1 MTHALSPTL
10 PLIESS
16 GSPPSSEPRS
26 VPAIVHA
33 ALVGFGAT
41 DPGIVSDLVGANEWC
56 EVVPLAVDSFDDP
69 AVLKQIDVAILIDD
83 PHPTYVAA
91 NGQGTHFDKLLTHLR
106 RHRIGAAVITNRP
119 WAFSGFVI
127 GVVCVPPKASRDVL
141 RGVCLALSHLRPVLR
156 QLDLELT
163 TMEYLGDQLERH
175 FDDIN
180 HELRLASRLQRDFLP
195 RELPNEGP
203 LRFHTLFRPCG
214 WVSGDTFDVFR
225 LDTHHIGFYVADAV
239 GHGVAA
245 GLLTMMIKNAIQMSR
260 SDGEP
265 AWATQLMQPGN
276 VLRRLNE
283 SLAAQQLPDSQFI
296 TAWYGVIDTASM
308 RLRYASGG
316 HPPPILFDAE
326 GRPTD
331 INGDGC
337 LVGIFPNQEFAERE
351 VQLCPGHR
359 LLVFSDGLESVL
371 FEPIQK
377 DGESRDVAAPI
388 RAAAQ
393 HAPEKFV
400 AAVTRHLEASKIDP
414 AKLDDIT
421 LILADVLPIRSR

>member
-1 MTHALSPTL
+1 MTHTPSQVTSLVERPVVPTA
-10 PLIESS
+10 PQ
-16 GSPPSSEPRS
+16 PRS
-26 VPAIVHA
+26 VSAIVHA

-41 DPGIVSDLVGANEWC
+41 DPRIVSDLVGANEWC

-69 AVLKQIDVAILIDD
+69 AVLKQIDVGILIDD
-83 PHPTYVAA
+83 PHPTYSSG
-91 NGQGTHFDKLLTHLR
+91 NGTGTHFDKLLTHLR
-106 RHRIGAAVITNRP
+106 RHRIGAAVITDRP
-119 WAFSGFVI
+119 WAFAGFVI
-127 GVVCVPPKASRDVL
+127 GVVCVPPNASRDVL

-163 TMEYLGDQLERH
+163 TMEHLGNQLERH

-195 RELPNEGP
+195 RELPNDGP

-225 LDTHHIGFYVADAV
+225 LDADHIGLYVADAV

-265 AWATQLMQPGN
+265 AWVTQLMQPGN

-283 SLAAQQLPDSQFI
+283 ALAAQQLPDSQFI
-296 TAWYGVIDTASM
+296 TAWYGVIDTSSM

-316 HPPPILFDAE
+316 HPPPILFEPD
-326 GRPTD
+326 GRSTD

-351 VQLCPGHR
+351 VQLRPGHR
-359 LLVFSDGLESVL
+359 LLVFSDGLESTL
-371 FEPIQK
+371 FSPIQK
-377 DGESRDVAAPI
+377 DGEPREIA
-388 RAAAQ
+388 RAVLDTAQ
-393 HAPEKFV
+393 LPPEKFV

-421 LILADVLPIRSR
+421 LILADVLASCPR